1 LIPLGPYTLVT
12 VDEGYAAVTQ
22 DNGEQKIL
30 EGGKTYMLTHRNWK
44 FEKFMTKK
52 LQTNDVGPIQ
62 VTTGD
67 NVPLSATATVNWL
80 IEDATLAAR
89 MAANTMSANVGGGVQ
104 VQAGSE
110 FDITKLRQDV
120 IRQVTASLAA
130 FIGSVS
136 YSAHGHAAMAA
147 RIEGD
152 NRQREGQQEEIDGRK
167 QLFDREQLNNS
178 VDHANEIC
186 QKYGVRILSMN
197 LISASPSD
205 PGLLD
210 ALSQGAVATVA
221 AEQVETSARGQAQA
235 LLLTARA
242 EADAAKIRAQG
253 DAEAEA
259 LRADGARKAADLLQ
273 SSSVAVELAKMKQ
286 AGACLADGKA
296 NSFFFGLQ
304 GAADIPSGMLGTAML
319 TDAVCNG
326 KSRK

>member
-1 LIPLGPYTLVT
+1 M
-12 VDEGYAAVTQ
+12 VDGGAQNVAA
-22 DNGEQKIL
+22 D
-30 EGGKTYMLTHRNWK
+30 
-44 FEKFMTKK
+44 
-52 LQTNDVGPIQ
+52 
-62 VTTGD
+62 
-67 NVPLSATATVNWL
+67 ATA
-80 IEDATLAAR
+80 
-89 MAANTMSANVGGGVQ
+89 SG
-104 VQAGSE
+104 E
-110 FDITKLRQDV
+110 FDISKLRQDV
-120 IRQVTASLAA
+120 IRQVIGSLAA

-152 NRQREGQQEEIDGRK
+152 NNKQRGGQEVEVDGRK

-186 QKYGVRILSMN
+186 KKYGVCILSMN

-210 ALSQGAVATVA
+210 ALSQGALATVA
-221 AEQVETSARGQAQA
+221 AEQVETAARGQAQA

-259 LRADGARKAADLLQ
+259 LRADGAKKAADLLE
-273 SSSVAVELAKMKQ
+273 SSAVAVELAKMKQ
-286 AGACLADGKA
+286 AGSCLAEGKA

-319 TDAVCNG
+319 ADATSG
-326 KSRK
+326 KARK